1 VIDFTRRKMLTAA
14 AATAA
19 GAVTATSL
27 SAPAA
32 ADDAADLKLFVSLSA
47 ALTGIAEVKLAPAVD
62 PIQIRN
68 EHFKQ
73 AKLDPG
79 FPALLQI
86 IRDDPTNPSAAAEK
100 VMHNPDPTVK
110 YLGRSIILAWYLGAW
125 YEPKK
130 LAIYDS
136 PKPGL
141 FPLTPLK
148 VISPAA
154 YTQGWTWRVAQA
166 HPMGYSELRFGY
178 WAQDP
183 LPLDDYIKTS

>member
-1 VIDFTRRKMLTAA
+1 MSSEAERAMK
-14 AATAA
+14 ATPSEVWPPV
-19 GAVTATSL
+19 GCSSI
-27 SAPAA
+27 SASPNSIAP
-32 ADDAADLKLFVSLSA
+32 
-47 ALTGIAEVKLAPAVD
+47 GI
-62 PIQIRN
+62 
-68 EHFKQ
+68 
-73 AKLDPG
+73 G
-79 FPALLQI
+79 
-86 IRDDPTNPSAAAEK
+86 S
-100 VMHNPDPTVK
+100 
-110 YLGRSIILAWYLGAW
+110 AW

-148 VISPAA
+148 IISPAA

-183 LPLDDYIKTS
+183 LPLDDYIKVS

>member
-1 VIDFTRRKMLTAA
+1 VIDFTRRNMLTAA

-19 GAVTATSL
+19 GAVTAAGL

-32 ADDAADLKLFVSLSA
+32 ADDAADLKLFVALSA
-47 ALTGIAEVKLAPAVD
+47 ALTGIAEAKLAPAVD
-62 PIQIRN
+62 PIQIKN
-68 EHFKQ
+68 EYFKQ

-86 IRDDPTNPSAAAEK
+86 IRDDPTHPDAAAEK
-100 VMHNPDPTVK
+100 VVHSPDPTIK
-110 YLGRSIILAWYLGAW
+110 YLGRSIILAWYLGSW
-125 YEPKK
+125 YEPKT
-130 LAIYDS
+130 LATYDS

-141 FPLTPLK
+141 FPVTPLK
-148 VISPAA
+148 VISGAA

-183 LPLDDYIKTS
+183 LPLDDYIKVS